1 MKEALHLRVMPIQ
14 ARATSRTFEADSRHL
29 WNAGTKVKCLLLT
42 LLLFA
47 ASSSATYGQKL
58 KVGYDK
64 GADFTKYKTY
74 TWAPPSM
81 PSTRPLLYQQVI
93 ANIDEHLKARG
104 FKRTDQGGDLIL
116 AAVGGVDFGINMPVG
131 TPILPTYSGP
141 PPSIDGGM
149 WVGASGLSGGTAPLV
164 PEGTLLLEFVDQR
177 ANRVV
182 WGGSVSEKLESD
194 KKIDS
199 LKRVDRAIAKL
210 LSKFPPERKK

>member
-1 MKEALHLRVMPIQ
+1 MAFQ
-14 ARATSRTFEADSRHL
+14 TADEHKKRDWPL
-29 WNAGTKVKCLLLT
+29 CNAGVKIRCLLSI
-42 LLLFA
+42 LFLFTA
-47 ASSSATYGQKL
+47 FSSATYAQKV

-81 PSTRPLLYQQVI
+81 PPTRPILYRQVI
-93 ANIDEHLKARG
+93 GNIDEHLKAKG
-104 FKRTDQGGDLIL
+104 FTRIDEGGDLIV

-141 PPSIDGGM
+141 PPLLDAGM
-149 WVGASGLSGGTAPLV
+149 WVGASGFSGGAAPLV

-182 WGGSVSEKLESD
+182 WGGTVNEKLDSD
-194 KKIDS
+194 KRIDS
-199 LKRVDRAIAKL
+199 LKRVDRAMAKL